1 MMQVVYDSG
10 ALIAA
15 DRNERTFWLDHRVRL
30 EQGVIPVV
38 PAAVI
43 AQVSR
48 SARQAPLRR
57 LLRGCDV
64 AILDE
69 AGAHRAGR
77 LLGSTGTADVVDA
90 SVALVAAD
98 LGAVVLTSDRGDI
111 ERLLAGTDSAAS
123 VLDV

>member
-1 MMQVVYDSG
+1 MTQVVYDSG

-38 PAAVI
+38 PATVI

-48 SARQAPLRR
+48 SARQVPLRR
-57 LLRGCDV
+57 LLKGCDV
-64 AILDE
+64 AVLDE
-69 AGAHRAGR
+69 AGAHRVGR

-90 SVALVAAD
+90 NVAAVAAD
-98 LGAVVLTSDRGDI
+98 LGAAVLTSDRSDI
-111 ERLLAGTDSAAS
+111 ERLLASTDSSA
-123 VLDV
+123 VVVDV